1 MSYCSIILKPYCSI
15 ISKSYGMC
23 PHDTPKEVELY
34 FKKEEMRSSQR
45 KGARISDDSS
55 EVDAP
60 KIHENE
66 QADHPRNF

>member
-1 MSYCSIILKPYCSI
+1 
-15 ISKSYGMC
+15 MC